1 MYFAICTT
9 KIKMTSKCFRFQLQ
23 VGEKWSKGRS
33 KTTRVEIVKEVMES
47 MSLVKQNNR
56 NIRA

>member
-1 MYFAICTT
+1 MYFAICTN

-33 KTTRVEIVKEVMES
+33 KITMVEIVEEAMEY
-47 MSLVKQNNR
+47 MSLVK
-56 NIRA
+56 